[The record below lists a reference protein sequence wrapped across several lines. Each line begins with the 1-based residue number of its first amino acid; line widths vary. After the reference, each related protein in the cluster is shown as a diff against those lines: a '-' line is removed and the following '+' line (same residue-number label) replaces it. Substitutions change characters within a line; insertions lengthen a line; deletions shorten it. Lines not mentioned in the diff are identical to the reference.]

1 MNKLALVLHF
11 IGYLWWRCIKRLRYE
26 PKENLQFFAYIQY
39 WQKMI
44 RKVHYFTFFVR
55 SSSPCNRSFSI
66 LRSSKLISDTG
77 PSVVILSSETCSLKT
92 TQLMLT
98 SVTWTHISRS
108 VKKCFESH
116 KAVSSSQLSFQLTP
130 REGVNKTH
138 LTVLGN
144 DVSWDLL
151 FCSFCFELGE
161 VRGGGECRRRAGCPT
176 VGPA

>member
-1 MNKLALVLHF
+1 
-11 IGYLWWRCIKRLRYE
+11 
-26 PKENLQFFAYIQY
+26 
-39 WQKMI
+39 MI

-144 DVSWDLL
+144 DFCRDLL
-151 FCSFCFELGE
+151 FCSFYFELGEHLISSCSFYFELGE
-161 VRGGGECRRRAGCPT
+161 VRGGVGCRRRAGCPT